1 MFIAVFIAGFCAL
14 VILGVLVVAFGTIIS
29 SFNGDSDDASPLSD
43 PIGPRLVENPPE
55 DPFGSDN
62 LPKPPPVPPL
72 PGVRPVIA
80 PRVQVE
86 IGDSPVLGS
95 EDAPVTIVEFSDF
108 QCPFCARWYAE
119 TKGQLEEQYI
129 NTGKVKLVYMHYPLN
144 FHPEAVPAALA
155 SECAYEQGKFWEYH
169 DLIFE
174 NPGSLGTAS
183 YKRWAGDLGLDQEQ
197 FDECYDSGKYDAEV
211 KADLSEG
218 QNAGI
223 RGTPGFLVNGRL
235 ISGAQPFAVFRDAI
249 EAELNG

>member
-1 MFIAVFIAGFCAL
+1 MVTK
-14 VILGVLVVAFGTIIS
+14 VAFWQICSGILSVLLVLSVITGGFDIFS
-29 SFNGDSDDASPLSD
+29 KDVETTEPLQVV
-43 PIGPRLVENPPE
+43 LKPE
-55 DPFGSDN
+55 PT
-62 LPKPPPVPPL
+62 PVPTQPTPTAPL
-72 PGVRPVIA
+72 GPA

-86 IGDSPVLGS
+86 IGNSPVLGS
-95 EDAPVTIVEFSDF
+95 EDAPVTIIEFSDF
-108 QCPFCARWYAE
+108 ECPFCTRWYTE

-235 ISGAQPFAVFRDAI
+235 ISGAQPFAVFQQAI